1 MHANVVSFH
10 FRPGFTSDLRVT
22 AATDTRSIKYVTF
35 GIPMSLRLCCE
46 NDGPVVVAK
55 VRFTSF
61 VFFVFIRELVRQ
73 EMH

>member
-10 FRPGFTSDLRVT
+10 FRPAFTSDLRVT
-22 AATDTRSIKYVTF
+22 VAADTRSIKGVTF
-35 GIPMSLRLCCE
+35 GIAMSLRLCCE
-46 NDGPVVVAK
+46 NDGTMVVAK
-55 VRFTSF
+55 VQFTSF